1 MTIAEAEHREEIA
14 ETVLRQPRAQHHE
27 EISRMPLQ
35 RFHRR
40 VALDLAARHHGFGED
55 RRFRNLQANVDA
67 DHDQQE
73 ACEERHAPA
82 PRHQVFARQQGH
94 QRERAGGEQIADGDA
109 ERRKA
114 APEAAMLWW
123 RVLDQEDHRAAI
135 FGAGS
140 QSLHDAH
147 RDQQRR
153 RPVADLRIG
162 RQQADQRGADAD
174 HQQRRHQNGFTP
186 EAVAHDAEQDAAE
199 RPHHEADAEGQE
211 RQQRADHGI
220 AFGKEQLAE
229 HQCGGGAVQ
238 EEVVPFERG
247 PDTGRQDHTQ
257 ARAIVSLGCDLRH
270 RFPPF

>member
-1 MTIAEAEHREEIA
+1 MPTMISRKLARNGR
-14 ETVLRQPRAQHHE
+14 RQPHDIRS
-27 EISRMPLQ
+27 SR
-35 RFHRR
+35 
-40 VALDLAARHHGFGED
+40 GK
-55 RRFRNLQANVDA
+55 
-67 DHDQQE
+67 
-73 ACEERHAPA
+73 
-82 PRHQVFARQQGH
+82 QGH
-94 QRERAGGEQIADGDA
+94 QRECAGGEQIADGDA

-114 APEAAMLWW
+114 APEATMLWW

-140 QSLHDAH
+140 QSLYDAH

-153 RPVADLRIG
+153 RPVADLGIG

-174 HQQRRHQNGFTP
+174 HQQRRHQDGFTP

-211 RQQRADHGI
+211 RQQGADHGI

-247 PDTGRQDHTQ
+247 PNTGRQDHAQT
-257 ARAIVSLGCDLRH
+257 RAIVSLGCDLRH
-270 RFPPF
+270 RFPRFDFLSSCLIVVSVVSSAPVHGTGAFASFRPRG